1 MSASIQV
8 LSISLDFDKF
18 QITYKEKL
26 TLVAHSVL
34 IQVTGSN
41 NVSKGMFLLMYGY
54 VVL

>member
-1 MSASIQV
+1 MSATIQV

-18 QITYKEKL
+18 QITYKAQP

-34 IQVTGSN
+34 IQAMGSN